1 MFPERWLLLLSITIA
16 KVLLSDQKCFEG
28 RHMEILVPLV
38 YFHFEISM
46 KQVKAKETQSFQ
58 QELIKIVVIYFYFFT
73 IVIKLNRYYA

>member
-46 KQVKAKETQSFQ
+46 KQVKAKETQSF
-58 QELIKIVVIYFYFFT
+58 
-73 IVIKLNRYYA
+73 